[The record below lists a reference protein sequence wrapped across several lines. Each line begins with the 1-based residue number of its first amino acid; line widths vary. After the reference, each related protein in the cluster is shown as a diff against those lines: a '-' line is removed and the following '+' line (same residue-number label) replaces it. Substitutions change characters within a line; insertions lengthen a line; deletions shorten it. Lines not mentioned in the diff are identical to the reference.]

1 MLFRSQGHTVQLGKL
16 CAPYTEQA
24 AKGGQGGGHPS
35 LGCTHLAICPWGCT
49 FSEKA
54 VSNSFLILGPEW
66 KLFSKSQQ
74 ASLCANRDPGST
86 CSEAWA
92 SNEKTREA
100 LAQCLA
106 YNRVQ
111 FRVAES
117 AYFFPI
123 QDYAN
128 TFLFEVAQEK

>member
-1 MLFRSQGHTVQLGKL
+1 MS
-16 CAPYTEQA
+16 
-24 AKGGQGGGHPS
+24 
-35 LGCTHLAICPWGCT
+35 HLAAQQRLTQHCKSTPLQLKKKI
-49 FSEKA
+49 KA
-54 VSNSFLILGPEW
+54 NSFLILGPEW